1 MSTESA
7 RYPKPKFRSPSTS
20 GFVYVGLSV
29 DPPHAPLV
37 RSSSERDDA
46 IEECLAAARRLSTR
60 DGVVRTRVFEAVL
73 IPPLKGSPRFDVM
86 MLVETAS
93 PEHNDDVIASARF
106 DQLGADLVM
115 SADNPARVGDP
126 ESPSTGVYLFNHFT
140 ARDKEAGIRVWEGLT
155 GWYTAKT
162 GIDNSAPLRSVDNER
177 FAFVNY
183 ARLPGGAAS
192 FMVNQLTRPSFHRF
206 VRKQIKAN
214 GMVALPIL
222 CRPV

>member
-1 MSTESA
+1 MATESA
-7 RYPKPKFRSPSTS
+7 GYPKPGFRSPSPS

-29 DPPHAPLV
+29 DPPHTPLV
-37 RSSSERDDA
+37 RSSAERDDA
-46 IEECLAAARRLSTR
+46 IGECLSTARRLSSR
-60 DGVVRTRVFEAVL
+60 DDVLRARVFEAVL

-93 PEHNDDVIASARF
+93 PERNGDVVASAGF

-115 SADNPARVGDP
+115 PADNPARIGDP
-126 ESPSTGVYLFNHFT
+126 ESPSTGIYLFNHFT
-140 ARDKEAGIRVWEGLT
+140 APDGDAGVRVWEGLA

-162 GIDNSAPLRSVDNER
+162 GVDNSIPLRSVGDER

-192 FMVNQLTRPSFHRF
+192 FMVNQLVRPSFHRF
-206 VRKQIKAN
+206 VRGRLRAN